1 MKLIFWKGDNKRK
14 WSWNYPCSCG
24 CDYRDNPNLFGYYS
38 GGLYFFGFTL
48 MFYKKEKHND

>member
-1 MKLIFWKGDNKRK
+1 MKLILWNGDNKRK

-38 GGLYFFGFTL
+38 GGLYFFGFSL
-48 MFYKKEKHND
+48 MFYKKEK